1 MPVLTDNYTFAFT
14 ATGEIL
20 NDDSSPSSPFVDVQ
34 KVTGLDNVEY
44 RSTER
49 EREGMDGGFVD
60 ALYEKMRTIV
70 IEGVIYNA
78 TEDYLDT
85 LKANFAPRA
94 SVEPFYLL
102 APTSPERLV
111 YCKSLGIR
119 YAWDQARRLN
129 MVTFQI
135 QLKAEDPTIYEAV
148 VTDTATLG
156 NPESGFGFN
165 LAFNFGFGTSSTA
178 GAASLNNTGN
188 KDADCTFEIVGPVVN
203 PIIVHDES
211 GNRLSFACTL
221 GVGDTLE
228 VNLRNKT
235 VLLGGTTSRR
245 NFLIGTS
252 RWFLLQPGTNTI
264 RFLGTAGAGT
274 PVLNCTFRPAYR

>member
-1 MPVLTDNYTFAFT
+1 MPVLTDDYTFAFT

-20 NDDSSPSSPFVDVQ
+20 NDDSSPSSPFVDVH

-44 RSTER
+44 RTTER

-102 APTSPERLV
+102 APDSNERLV

-119 YAWDQARRLN
+119 YAWEQTRRTN
-129 MVTFQI
+129 VVTFQI
-135 QLKAEDPTIYEAV
+135 QLKAEDPTIYEAE

-156 NPESGFGFN
+156 NPESGFGFD
-165 LAFNFGFGTSSTA
+165 LGFDFGFGTSSTA
-178 GAASLNNTGN
+178 GAAVLDNTGN

-235 VLLGGTTSRR
+235 ILLGGTTNRR
-245 NFLIGTS
+245 NFLLGTS

-274 PVLNCTFRPAYR
+274 PELNCTFRPAYR